1 MRKAPPKIA
10 IIILAAGASS
20 RMGKI
25 KQLLS
30 WKQTTLIGNAIE
42 QALDSKADDVFV
54 VLGANYQL
62 ISKEIKQENIT
73 IIYNKNWTLGMGS
86 SIVCAMD
93 FFDKK
98 HKKYD
103 GVLITLVDQP
113 LIDVIYFNMLI
124 NKFIDNNII
133 ASKYKNRV
141 GVPAIFSLKYFNELR
156 QLNGD
161 IGARN
166 LILKHINDVK
176 KIDAF
181 DKIQDIDSIESYEH
195 LYSLFGK

>member
-1 MRKAPPKIA
+1 MAPPKIA

-25 KQLLS
+25 KQLLP

-42 QALDSKADDVFV
+42 QALDSKADAVFV

>member
-25 KQLLS
+25 KQLLP

-62 ISKEIKQENIT
+62 ISKEIEQENIT

-86 SIVCAMD
+86 SIICAMD

-161 IGARN
+161 IGARD

>member
-1 MRKAPPKIA
+1 MSKAPPKIA

-25 KQLLS
+25 KQLLP

-42 QALDSKADDVFV
+42 QALASKADDVFV

-62 ISKEIKQENIT
+62 ISKEIEQENIT
-73 IIYNKNWTLGMGS
+73 IIYNKNWTLGMGF
-86 SIVCAMD
+86 SIRSTMD

-103 GVLITLVDQP
+103 AVLIILVDQP

-124 NKFIDNNII
+124 DKFINYNII

-141 GVPAIFSLKYFNELR
+141 GVPAIFSSIYFDALR
-156 QLNGD
+156 KLNRD
-161 IGARN
+161 IGARD

-176 KIDAF
+176 EIDAF
-181 DKIQDIDSIESYEH
+181 DKIQDIDSISSYEL
-195 LYSLFGK
+195 LYQKYGK

>member
-25 KQLLS
+25 KQLLP